1 MTKQGRQRNN
11 ALKYFPA
18 CWVDV
23 STDAAGAHRAAAIA
37 MQRRH
42 YSLRSSPSPDV
53 AFYQYGTGAR
63 EFWWDVIGIDLIVRM
78 MGRPDAWAQIAVWT
92 TAVPG
97 GTRIWVALIDGIS
110 HRDAVRS
117 TIDEL
122 VTDVHAAGILLAV
135 GEPFS
140 GFDLPAD
147 SPGQPNPR
155 RKRRLDRRGSEE

>member
-23 STDAAGAHRAAAIA
+23 STDAVAAHRVAAAA
-37 MQRRH
+37 MVRRH
-42 YSLRSSPSPDV
+42 YSVRSTASPDV
-53 AFYQYGTGAR
+53 VFYQYGTGAR
-63 EFWWDVIGIDLIVRM
+63 EFWWDVIGIDLIMRL
-78 MGRPDAWAQIAVWT
+78 MGRPDGWAQIAVWT

-97 GTRIWVALIDGIS
+97 GTRIWVALIDGVF
-110 HRDAVRS
+110 HADAVRS

-122 VTDVHAAGILLAV
+122 VIDVRAAGILIAV

-140 GFDLPAD
+140 GLDLPAD

-155 RKRRLDRRGSEE
+155 RKRRLARRAREE